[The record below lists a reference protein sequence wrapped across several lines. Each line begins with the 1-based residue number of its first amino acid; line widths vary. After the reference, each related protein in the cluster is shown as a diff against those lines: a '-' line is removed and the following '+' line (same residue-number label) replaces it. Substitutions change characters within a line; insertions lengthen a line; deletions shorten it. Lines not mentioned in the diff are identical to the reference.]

1 MKIKLYPF
9 FNDYPIQGI
18 KSLDFADFKKV
29 AEIIK
34 NKDHLTDKG
43 FNEIKKI
50 VDGMNLDR
58 RDTHN
63 PPPAESPATTI
74 LLGGTGECNADG
86 GGSVRYKSR
95 RNKV

>member
-1 MKIKLYPF
+1 M
-9 FNDYPIQGI
+9 
-18 KSLDFADFKKV
+18 DFADFKKV

-58 RDTHN
+58 
-63 PPPAESPATTI
+63 
-74 LLGGTGECNADG
+74 
-86 GGSVRYKSR
+86 
-95 RNKV
+95 NKV

>member
-1 MKIKLYPF
+1 MTYKARKRDKNIFMNQKSKKMLYFKLKTILILKIKLYPF
-9 FNDYPIQGI
+9 FNDHPIQGI

-58 RDTHN
+58 
-63 PPPAESPATTI
+63 
-74 LLGGTGECNADG
+74 
-86 GGSVRYKSR
+86 
-95 RNKV
+95 NKV

>member
-1 MKIKLYPF
+1 MTYKARKRDKNIFMNQKSKKMLYFKLKTILILKIKLYPF

-50 VDGMNLDR
+50 VNGMNLDR
-58 RDTHN
+58 
-63 PPPAESPATTI
+63 
-74 LLGGTGECNADG
+74 
-86 GGSVRYKSR
+86 
-95 RNKV
+95 NKV

>member
-1 MKIKLYPF
+1 MTYKARKRDKNIFMNQKSKKMLYFKLKTDIENKVIPF

-58 RDTHN
+58 
-63 PPPAESPATTI
+63 
-74 LLGGTGECNADG
+74 
-86 GGSVRYKSR
+86 
-95 RNKV
+95 NKV

>member
-1 MKIKLYPF
+1 MTYKARKRDKNIFMNQKSKKMLYFKLKTILILKIKLQPF

-43 FNEIKKI
+43 FNEIKKM

-58 RDTHN
+58 
-63 PPPAESPATTI
+63 
-74 LLGGTGECNADG
+74 
-86 GGSVRYKSR
+86 
-95 RNKV
+95 NKV